1 MDAILQTERKTRDGE
16 NGYFGITPMPPSIWM
31 INSISPENVCPQD
44 LLRSCCDSIGFKLKY
59 TLNLNGTTER
69 FVLIKASLDNCTF
82 YLFSFRIGS
91 GSYRGYGDS
100 DHTYT
105 EASIG

>member
-1 MDAILQTERKTRDGE
+1 MRYCYESTD
-16 NGYFGITPMPPSIWM
+16 
-31 INSISPENVCPQD
+31 
-44 LLRSCCDSIGFKLKY
+44 FKL
-59 TLNLNGTTER
+59 TIALNLNGTTER
-69 FVLIKASLDNCTF
+69 FALIEASLDNYSL

-91 GSYRGYGDS
+91 GSYRRYGDS